1 MFDFL
6 IPMLFG
12 WPAIILSLGFAL
24 AGIVF
29 KRSALSLVSAVLF
42 LAPAWYIGHYFAFSI
57 ILPLFFLGSAYA
69 ISKNK
74 IVMAFLFIVPVL
86 IVVGRLGF
94 LVLTQ

>member
-29 KRSALSLVSAVLF
+29 KRPALSLVSTVIF

-57 ILPLFFLGSAYA
+57 MLPLFLPGSAYA

-74 IVMAFLFIVPVL
+74 IGIAFLLIVPVL
-86 IVVGRLGF
+86 IVIGRLGL